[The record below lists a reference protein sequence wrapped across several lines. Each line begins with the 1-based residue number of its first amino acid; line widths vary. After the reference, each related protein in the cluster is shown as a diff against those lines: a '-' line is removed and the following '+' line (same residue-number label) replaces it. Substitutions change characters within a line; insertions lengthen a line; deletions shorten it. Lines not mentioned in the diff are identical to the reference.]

1 MFARASLPG
10 FVRSPVVLGFLLL
23 SAPLCAEDPGGPQD
37 ELDKELEATTQ
48 TARATNRVLIPVPLA
63 NPQIGA
69 GIGLAAVWF
78 YTPPGSTRP
87 WTSGVGGLA
96 SSNGSIALG
105 GLHQMSLSGDRF
117 RVEVQGGYGRLNL
130 NYFATGPVSGE
141 TAIPIQQKPAVFE
154 GRATTRI
161 APHLQLGGRFRF
173 LNMETNVR
181 DPGSVPA
188 DVDLSELENYQL
200 GAIGP
205 VLTYERTDRAMNP
218 RQGTRISGQWL
229 FALPGL
235 GSDSAYSKAIV
246 TANQFVPVSDRTVVA
261 FRGSLCSASR
271 DAPFF
276 DLCLFGS
283 SANLR
288 GYESGRFRDNA
299 SWAVQTELRREIG
312 GKFGVVGFAGVG
324 GVAPGLGE
332 LGGEPLLPAAGF
344 GVRYEVAR
352 DYGINLRLDVAV
364 GRDSRAV
371 YVGLGEA
378 F

>member
-1 MFARASLPG
+1 VRRGARG
-10 FVRSPVVLGFLLL
+10 LGKSAIAALLL
-23 SAPLCAEDPGGPQD
+23 LPSAPLWAEDPNSGQD
-37 ELDKELEATTQ
+37 ELDTGVEAATE
-48 TARATNRVLIPVPLA
+48 TARAVNRVLIPVPLV
-63 NPQIGA
+63 NPQLGA
-69 GIGLAAVWF
+69 GLGLAAVWF

-87 WTSGVGGLA
+87 WTSGVGGLV
-96 SSNGSIALG
+96 SSNGSIAAG
-105 GLHQMSLSGDRF
+105 GLHQMSLSRDRF

-130 NYFATGPVSGE
+130 NYFVTGPDSGE
-141 TAIPIQQKPAVFE
+141 TVVPIEQKPALFE
-154 GRATTRI
+154 GRVTTRI
-161 APHLQLGGRFRF
+161 ARNLQMGVRFRF
-173 LNMETNVR
+173 LNMSTTVR
-181 DPGSVPA
+181 DPAGVPA

-205 VLTYERTDRAMNP
+205 LLTYERTDRAMNP
-218 RQGTRISGQWL
+218 REGTRISGQWL

-235 GSDSAYSKAIV
+235 GSDSAYNKAIV
-246 TANQFVPVSDRTVVA
+246 TANRFFAVSERTVAA
-261 FRGSLCSASR
+261 FRASGCSASSK
-271 DAPFF
+271 APFF

-299 SWAVQTELRREIG
+299 SWAVQTELRRDLNDR
-312 GKFGVVGFAGVG
+312 FGVVGFAGVG
-324 GVAPGLGE
+324 GVAPGLGDI
-332 LGGEPLLPAAGF
+332 GSEPLLPAAGF
-344 GVRYEVAR
+344 GVRYKVAR

>member
-1 MFARASLPG
+1 MRG
-10 FVRSPVVLGFLLL
+10 RSAQVWMALLLL
-23 SAPLCAEDPGGPQD
+23 SAPLRAEAPDGPHD
-37 ELDKELEATTQ
+37 ELDKELEAATE

-69 GIGLAAVWF
+69 GVGLAAVWF

-87 WTSGVGGLA
+87 WTSGVGGLV
-96 SSNGSIALG
+96 SSNGSLALG
-105 GLHQMSLSGDRF
+105 GLHQMSLARDRF

-130 NYFATGPVSGE
+130 NYFATGAVSGE
-141 TAIPIQQKPAVFE
+141 TAIPIQQQPAVFE
-154 GRATTRI
+154 GRVTTRI
-161 APHLQLGGRFRF
+161 APGVQMGGRFRF
-173 LNMETNVR
+173 LNMATGVR
-181 DPGSVPA
+181 DPDSVPT
-188 DVDLSELENYQL
+188 DVDLSDLENYQL

-205 VLTYERTDRAMNP
+205 VATYERTDRPMNP
-218 RQGTRISGQWL
+218 RSGTRISGQWL

-235 GSDSAYSKAIV
+235 GSDTAYNKAIV
-246 TANQFVPVSDRTVVA
+246 TANQFVAVSDRTVAA
-261 FRGSLCSASR
+261 FRGSLCSASSA
-271 DAPFF
+271 APFF
-276 DLCLFGS
+276 DLCLFGA

-299 SWAVQTELRREIG
+299 SWAVQTELRRDLG

-332 LGGEPLLPAAGF
+332 IGDEPLLPAAGF

-364 GRDSRAV
+364 GRDSRAI